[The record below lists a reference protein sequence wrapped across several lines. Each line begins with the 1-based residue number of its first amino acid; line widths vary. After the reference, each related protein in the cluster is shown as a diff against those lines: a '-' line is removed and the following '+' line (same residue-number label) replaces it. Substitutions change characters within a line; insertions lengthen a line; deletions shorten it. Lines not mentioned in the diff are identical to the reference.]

1 MKFTAVA
8 ALASVAAAATVADLP
23 TCATTCALTAIKGSS
38 CAITDTACLC
48 KDTAYATALTTCVSS
63 GCSAADQAKTLSVS
77 KDICSAAGV
86 VAAGAASS
94 SAPASSASAASAS
107 TLPAT
112 KSVVSPVVVAATGGV
127 TAPTNGTGYAGTT
140 PKPYTGGADA
150 LKAGQWM
157 GFFALVGL
165 VAL

>member
-1 MKFTAVA
+1 MKFFAVA
-8 ALASVAAAATVADLP
+8 ALASVAAAATIADLP
-23 TCATTCALTAIKGSS
+23 TCATTCALTAVKGSS
-38 CAITDTACLC
+38 CAVTDTACLC

-94 SAPASSASAASAS
+94 

-112 KSVVSPVVVAATGGV
+112 KSVASPVVVAATGGV
-127 TAPTNGTGYAGTT
+127 TAPTNGTGYAGTS